1 MFDVKQGA
9 IVTKDAKGNA
19 SVADSESFGAPW
31 GLVGGPIVGGLVGLL
46 GGLPV

>member
-31 GLVGGPIVGGLVGLL
+31 GSSAARSSVASSAFSAARPA
-46 GGLPV
+46 